1 MHGKP
6 KDCAEFNRYRLARKD
21 FCLLIK
27 SCKNQSTAD
36 HFVKIEKLKD
46 SNRRTYWKNV
56 RLARGQSQKLYI
68 INNKTTTKN
77 INQEFKNHFDK
88 LLNTVNYV
96 DNNKSNEQLEQIL
109 EKLQN
114 DPSDD
119 FHVIQSD
126 VKRP

>member
-1 MHGKP
+1 M
-6 KDCAEFNRYRLARKD
+6 
-21 FCLLIK
+21 
-27 SCKNQSTAD
+27 
-36 HFVKIEKLKD
+36 
-46 SNRRTYWKNV
+46 
-56 RLARGQSQKLYI
+56 
-68 INNKTTTKN
+68 NNKTTTKN

-88 LLNTVNYV
+88 LLNTVNSV